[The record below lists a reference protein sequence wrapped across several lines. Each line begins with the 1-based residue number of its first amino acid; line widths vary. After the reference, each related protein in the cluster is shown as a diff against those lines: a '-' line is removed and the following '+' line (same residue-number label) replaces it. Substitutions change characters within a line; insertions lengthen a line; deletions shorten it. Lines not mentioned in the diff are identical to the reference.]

1 MENACHTPGTANV
14 DGTGRP
20 PPTESTALKLPID
33 SHPALANLEE
43 PQSLTFQV
51 TYL

>member
-1 MENACHTPGTANV
+1 MEKCQPYPRTANV
-14 DGTGRP
+14 DGPERP
-20 PPTESTALKLPID
+20 PPAESMALELPID
-33 SHPALANLEE
+33 SHPALINLEE